1 MHENIKERKEE
12 MKLVK
17 LMNGGIFPHGERERE
32 RQIKRKRDGG
42 KEREREV

>member
-17 LMNGGIFPHGERERE
+17 LMNGGIFPHGERERGWQ
-32 RQIKRKRDGG
+32 RQIKRR
-42 KEREREV
+42 KERWR

>member
-17 LMNGGIFPHGERERE
+17 LMNGGIFPHGEKEKERERGWQ
-32 RQIKRKRDGG
+32 RQIKRR
-42 KEREREV
+42 KERWR